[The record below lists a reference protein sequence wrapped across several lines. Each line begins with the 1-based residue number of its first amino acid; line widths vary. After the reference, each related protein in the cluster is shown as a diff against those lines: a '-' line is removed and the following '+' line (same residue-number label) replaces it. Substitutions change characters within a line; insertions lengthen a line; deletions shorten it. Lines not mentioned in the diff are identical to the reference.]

1 MGDEKADAVDEG
13 RRAAVKSFEEITCDG
28 WAFELLIF
36 SCGAMVLFF
45 GGMDAD
51 VMKDG
56 CGFEEVLCF
65 LWDILQM
72 ADEGGEGMDLQEM
85 LDALC
90 IAMVESDGFLDEFAM
105 VHIKSLPLFVG
116 AADESGS
123 PAYSSALL
131 LF

>member
-56 CGFEEVLCF
+56 CGFEEILGF
-65 LWDILQM
+65 LWNIFQ
-72 ADEGGEGMDLQEM
+72 AANEGGEGMDLQEM
-85 LDALC
+85 LDALG

-116 AADESGS
+116 SADEPGS

>member
-1 MGDEKADAVDEG
+1 MGDEKADAVDKVSIAGFE
-13 RRAAVKSFEEITCDG
+13 SFEEVTRDG
-28 WAFELLIF
+28 RPFELLIF
-36 SCGAMVLFF
+36 SCCAVVLFF

-56 CGFEEVLCF
+56 CGFEEILGF
-65 LWDILQM
+65 LWNIFQ
-72 ADEGGEGMDLQEM
+72 AANEGGEGMDLQEM
-85 LDALC
+85 LDALG